1 MLEVLLKTV
10 DHVISGANI
19 DERYL
24 GLTLFAL
31 APNFTQ
37 VIYNS
42 HGTYFET
49 DVCFRREFLNAIA
62 FAMYGN
68 IELSM
73 EIGSAYTLQVALLQI
88 PSLIAFSAIYNWN
101 GVTDPKRAFE

>member
-1 MLEVLLKTV
+1 MYLEILLETVNEVLEG
-10 DHVISGANI
+10 SNI

-31 APNFTQ
+31 APNFT
-37 VIYNS
+37 
-42 HGTYFET
+42 
-49 DVCFRREFLNAIA
+49 EFLNAIA

-68 IELSM
+68 IELSL

-88 PSLIAFSAIYNWN
+88 PSLIGFSAIYNWG
-101 GVTDPKRAFE
+101 GVKDPKQAFE

>member
-1 MLEVLLKTV
+1 MKLIEVLLKTV
-10 DHVISGANI
+10 DDVIAGANI

-31 APNFTQ
+31 APNFT
-37 VIYNS
+37 
-42 HGTYFET
+42 
-49 DVCFRREFLNAIA
+49 EFLNAIA

-68 IELSM
+68 IELSL

-88 PSLIAFSAIYNWN
+88 PSLIAFSAFYNWN
-101 GVTDPKRAFE
+101 GVKDPKRAFE